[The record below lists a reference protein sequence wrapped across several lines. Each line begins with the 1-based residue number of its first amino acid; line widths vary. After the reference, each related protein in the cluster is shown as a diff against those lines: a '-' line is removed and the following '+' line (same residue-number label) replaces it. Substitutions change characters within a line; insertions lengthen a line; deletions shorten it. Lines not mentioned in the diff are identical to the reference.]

1 MLNKENG
8 RIAKRLKDLELSRK
22 DVELNT
28 EKTFQTVERME
39 KV

>member
-8 RIAKRLKDLELSRK
+8 KISRRLKDLEESRK
-22 DVELNT
+22 GVEVTT

>member
-8 RIAKRLKDLELSRK
+8 KISRRLKDLEESRK
-22 DVELNT
+22 EVEVAT